1 MSPTNRTQSRT
12 ASPCPLDQ
20 RLLAYALGGG
30 ALALVAA
37 PAGATP
43 ISSGIQNITFASS
56 GPTAATETTLGVNLI
71 PGDPTSP
78 VFNLT
83 WFTLNGGADGAAPA
97 VATAISSGPGSFSFY
112 TSSLFANNNFAPG
125 ATVGATPGIN
135 KYPKYFTIGVNA
147 NYDPAGAWMAQFT
160 DAASSTTLIS
170 NWTAGGSGYVGFSV
184 LDINSDPHYG
194 WMEMSV
200 PTTSAAG
207 QNLTLVQWAVES
219 DSNTAITI
227 PGGAA
232 VPEIDPAFGASAAA
246 LALGGLALLEQQL
259 GFAAGAVGLRA
270 WRKRR
275 QALAA

>member
-1 MSPTNRTQSRT
+1 M
-12 ASPCPLDQ
+12 
-20 RLLAYALGGG
+20 
-30 ALALVAA
+30 AA

-43 ISSGIQNITFASS
+43 ISSGIQTITFASS
-56 GPTAATETTLGVNLI
+56 GPTAATETKLSVNLI
-71 PGDPTSP
+71 PGDATSP

-83 WFTLNGGADGAAPA
+83 WFTLNGGVDGAAPG
-97 VATAISSGPGSFSFY
+97 VATAKSSGPGSFSFY
-112 TSSLFANNNFAPG
+112 TSSLFANNNFASG
-125 ATVGATPGIN
+125 ATVGATPGSN
-135 KYPKYFTIGVNA
+135 KYPKYFTFGVNA

-160 DAASSTTLIS
+160 DAASSTPLIS

-184 LDINSDPHYG
+184 QDSNQDEHFG

-219 DSNTAITI
+219 DPFTAITI
-227 PGGAA
+227 PAA

-275 QALAA
+275 EALAA